1 MTCFLILVILALGG
15 GLVVTLVAMSNA
27 QAVAKN
33 AQAESD
39 SRLAEIVALKK
50 KVQSLTE
57 IARVFKGTRIALGQE
72 KLSALQ
78 LATAEPDKIRLWMGQ
93 FVSRVDEF
101 EKQLVIAFGESKEI
115 GTHPKG
121 GDDAN
126 LIWWKRAGH
135 FVGGF
140 AGGFLKA
147 FLENKAR
154 RM

>member
-72 KLSALQ
+72 
-78 LATAEPDKIRLWMGQ
+78 
-93 FVSRVDEF
+93 
-101 EKQLVIAFGESKEI
+101 
-115 GTHPKG
+115 
-121 GDDAN
+121 
-126 LIWWKRAGH
+126 
-135 FVGGF
+135 
-140 AGGFLKA
+140 
-147 FLENKAR
+147 
-154 RM
+154 